1 MTTERKTSSL
11 RRHAP
16 RGLFR
21 RLLGDRKG
29 ATAIEFALLVLPFSV
44 IVFASI
50 ETFVAFAGEQLLA
63 NATDTLARKIRTGE
77 ITFEDSSRPG
87 YMTKEEFRQA
97 FCDEIAIL
105 MPCSATEVAEPNKLY
120 LDVRNITD
128 LTQFPAAVPRVGSSS
143 SSDLDTSGFKFT
155 PGGAGAFTMVRAYYR
170 WEVMTDLVRPYVT
183 DLRPA
188 GSSMPRDFLMV
199 ATATFRNENY

>member
-11 RRHAP
+11 RRSAP
-16 RGLFR
+16 RSLLR
-21 RLLGDRKG
+21 RLLGDRRG
-29 ATAIEFALLVLPFSV
+29 ATAIEFALLFLPFSV

-77 ITFEDSSRPG
+77 ITFEDSSKPG
-87 YMTKEEFRQA
+87 YMTKEQFRQA

-105 MPCSATEVAEPNKLY
+105 MPCSATEAAAPSKLY

-128 LTQFPAAVPRVGSSS
+128 LTQFPTAVPRVGSSS
-143 SSDLDTSGFKFT
+143 SSDLDTSGFMFT
-155 PGGAGAFTMVRAYYR
+155 PGGAGTFTMVRAYYR
-170 WEVMTDLVRPYVT
+170 WEVITDLVRPYVT